1 MSWMFRIKSQKE
13 WEDLV
18 RRGLKGEVW
27 ALEIA
32 AETALSAVNDANKLS
47 REAAAF
53 LSHLMWL
60 AEECERMVSWITR
73 PSCKDVREA
82 YLRLGIRPERMD
94 LPISDL
100 ILLRRMFNSVPALWA
115 EEFI

>member
-1 MSWMFRIKSQKE
+1 MFGAKSQEE

-18 RRGLKGEVW
+18 KRGLRGEIW
-27 ALEIA
+27 ALEVA

-47 REAAAF
+47 EEAAAF
-53 LSHLMWL
+53 LSHLVWL
-60 AEECERMVSWITR
+60 AEECENLVSWITR
-73 PSCKDVREA
+73 PSCKDVKEA
-82 YLRLGIRPERMD
+82 YLKLGVRPERMD

-100 ILLRRMFNSVPALWA
+100 ILLKRIFNSVPALWA

>member
-1 MSWMFRIKSQKE
+1 MFRVKSQEE

-18 RRGLKGEVW
+18 KRGMRGEIW

-32 AETALSAVNDANKLS
+32 AETALSAVNDVNKLS

-53 LSHLMWL
+53 LSHLVWL
-60 AEECERMVSWITR
+60 AEECENLVSWITK

-82 YLRLGIRPERMD
+82 YLKLGVRPERTD

-100 ILLRRMFNSVPALWA
+100 LLLRRMFNSVPALWA